1 MKKIFITT
9 LFLFSAISLLLISS
23 AFADTV
29 YDSSLQ
35 FNHAIADY
43 SGNNYLDGAT
53 VKLILKSDNSINAT
67 ATLNSTAGYSWTTGI
82 GNGTNYYLAF
92 YWHDILVYNGSGKT
106 TEGFDFTTNSSAG
119 ASNVLTLTQQNLARL
134 ALTDNVNLWLY
145 IGNTTGA
152 EFSSVSYNTQTK
164 ELIASVSAASGSVS
178 IVKVYHGA
186 DLTMPPKVF
195 AGGQDITAYKV
206 NDSTDTELGRYPN
219 CWYYDAEN
227 RIIWIKGTHSSA
239 LEYKVEFAPSG
250 NIPYIPPTVVIFN
263 TQVPTL
269 LLICAVLL
277 LLAAVGA
284 VYLIIASRR

>member
-1 MKKIFITT
+1 MKKIFIT
-9 LFLFSAISLLLISS
+9 LFLFSAISLLFISS

-29 YDSSLQ
+29 YNSSLQ

-43 SGNNYLDGAT
+43 SGTRYLDGAT
-53 VKLILKSDNSINAT
+53 VKLILKSDNSVNAT

-82 GNGTNYYLAF
+82 GNGTHYYLAF
-92 YWHDILVYNGSGKT
+92 YWHDILVYNGSGQS
-106 TEGFDFTTNSSAG
+106 GFDFTTNSSTG
-119 ASNVLTLTQQNLARL
+119 ASNVLTLTQQNVTRL
-134 ALTDNVNLWLY
+134 ALTDNTNLWVY
-145 IGNTTGA
+145 ISNTTGVM
-152 EFSSVSYNTQTK
+152 FSSVSYNTQTK
-164 ELIASVSAASGSVS
+164 ELIASVNATSGSVS
-178 IVKVYHGA
+178 IVKVYHGT

-195 AGGQDITAYKV
+195 VGGQDITAYKV
-206 NDSTDTELGRYPN
+206 ADTNGFGNYTN

-250 NIPYIPPTVVIFN
+250 NIPYIPTTIQIFN
-263 TQVPTL
+263 TQIPTL
-269 LLICAVLL
+269 LLICAILL

>member
-1 MKKIFITT
+1 MKKILIT
-9 LFLFSAISLLLISS
+9 LFLFSAISLLFISS

-43 SGNNYLDGAT
+43 SETRYLDGGT
-53 VKLILKSDNSINAT
+53 VRLYFYNNTQALS

-92 YWHDILVYNGSGKT
+92 YWHDILVYNGSGQS
-106 TEGFDFTTNSSAG
+106 GFDFTTNSSAG
-119 ASNVLTLTQQNLARL
+119 ASNILTLTQQNVTRL
-134 ALTDNVNLWLY
+134 ALTDNTNLWVY
-145 IGNTTGA
+145 ISNSTGVT
-152 EFSSVSYNTQTK
+152 FSSVSYNTQTK
-164 ELIASVSAASGSVS
+164 ELIASVNATSGSIS
-178 IVKVYHGA
+178 IIKVYHGT

-195 AGGQDITAYKV
+195 VGGQDITAYKV
-206 NDSTDTELGRYPN
+206 NDSTDTELGRYTN

-250 NIPYIPPTVVIFN
+250 NIPYIPTTIQIFN
-263 TQVPTL
+263 TQIPTL
-269 LLICAVLL
+269 LLICAILL

-284 VYLIIASRR
+284 VYLIIGSRRR